1 MTSNASTRAT
11 IFLYDA
17 EPTRR
22 LTVLAYVCFDHV
34 QLRCNVALKFDAT
47 FNVIVLRSLT
57 RTVRHRNPISGPRAV
72 RLHPLGSRGLETRY
86 VGWMAIRQRVAV
98 GPCGSLV

>member
-22 LTVLAYVCFDHV
+22 VTVLAYVCFDHV
-34 QLRCNVALKFDAT
+34 QLRYNVALKFDAT
-47 FNVIVLRSLT
+47 FNVIVFPLDVGKRFARLIARALKRGTPLRRRLG
-57 RTVRHRNPISGPRAV
+57 VNQAPHGCPR
-72 RLHPLGSRGLETRY
+72 LKKGHGFRG
-86 VGWMAIRQRVAV
+86 
-98 GPCGSLV
+98 